1 MSRLKPFLSEG
12 LGIGHGSP
20 GPRDIGSEKSLHK
33 IDKCFLL
40 RPKWIKPL
48 GLCNDE
54 QDHFGN
60 WHL

>member
-20 GPRDIGSEKSLHK
+20 GPRDIGSEKYLHK
-33 IDKCFLL
+33 IDKYFLL
-40 RPKWIKPL
+40 RSKWIKPL

-54 QDHFGN
+54 QEHFGN